1 MTSAPISNEN
11 IKVGYI
17 SETEGYIKDKTVE
30 EANSYEALNPETVF
44 VFVNG
49 DGKVKYLDINGVNQ
63 LTPKDLLR
71 ADPCDVGPQPC
82 PPPTLKFFGGGGIGA
97 EANPVVD
104 SQGNLLAADVVN
116 GGFGYKTPPFVTV
129 VDPCKNGN
137 GAVLKTEIRNGAVVR
152 VIVNETGTGY
162 LPPKSSVPQYP
173 AIIQLSEVRVD
184 NQGLNYN
191 CGVDEIV
198 VEPANGSQLAYDCDP
213 FGKIRSVSVLKPG
226 NFTDLPN
233 IRMKTRTGI
242 NARFTPVFDVI
253 RDPQPVEPIIGDIVQ
268 VFDLVG
274 LNINGY
280 IDGKEYYGNVYFVNG
295 VKFAGTTAKSG
306 TNIRVFE
313 TRESSISRQSV
324 PVSVSIRDDDTIQTT
339 TPTTTETITAEPEVA
354 QPTTNVTTTSTPTTT
369 TTPTTS
375 TPTTTTSSD
384 PSPSPA
390 PSPPPSDGGGYGG
403 Y

>member
-1 MTSAPISNEN
+1 MTSSPISNEN

-17 SETEGYIKDKTVE
+17 SETEGYIKDKTVA

-49 DGKVKYLDINGVNQ
+49 DGKVKYLDIDGVNK
-63 LTPKDLLR
+63 LTPTDLLR

-162 LPPKSSVPQYP
+162 LPPKATSPQYP
-173 AIIQLSEVRVD
+173 AILQISEVRV
-184 NQGLNYN
+184 NNPGINYDPS
-191 CGVDEIV
+191 VDQIV
-198 VEPANGSQLAYDCDP
+198 IEPANGTQLSYTTAP
-213 FGKIRSVSVLKPG
+213 FGKVSGVSVLRGG
-226 NFTDLPN
+226 NFTELPT
-233 IRMKTRTGI
+233 IRMKTRTGV
-242 NARFTPVFDVI
+242 NASFTPVFDVI
-253 RDPQPVEPIIGDIVQ
+253 RDPVPVEPVATDIVQ

-274 LNINGY
+274 LNVNGY
-280 IDGKEYYGNVYFVNG
+280 VGGKAYYGNVYFVNG
-295 VKFAGTTAKSG
+295 VKLAGTSAQSG

-313 TRESSISRQSV
+313 TRAASISGESV
-324 PVSVSIRDDDTIQTT
+324 PVARTVRNEEDIQTPTVT
-339 TPTTTETITAEPEVA
+339 TQTITAEPEVVE
-354 QPTTNVTTTSTPTTT
+354 PSTFT
-369 TTPTTS
+369 TTPLPTVTS
-375 TPTTTTSSD
+375 DPTPAPTVDPTPS

-390 PSPPPSDGGGYGG
+390 PYTPPDTGGGGGGGYG